1 MSRYLTIVWDLGVT
15 DGSTLVSS
23 PNKYPLFLRVY
34 LCVWP
39 MVATVVTLVT
49 AQPQLPG
56 RSQYGVNISSG
67 NLTPE
72 TWGIISSE
80 SILIMS
86 VRSILIKV

>member
-1 MSRYLTIVWDLGVT
+1 M
-15 DGSTLVSS
+15 
-23 PNKYPLFLRVY
+23 
-34 LCVWP
+34 
-39 MVATVVTLVT
+39 VTLVT